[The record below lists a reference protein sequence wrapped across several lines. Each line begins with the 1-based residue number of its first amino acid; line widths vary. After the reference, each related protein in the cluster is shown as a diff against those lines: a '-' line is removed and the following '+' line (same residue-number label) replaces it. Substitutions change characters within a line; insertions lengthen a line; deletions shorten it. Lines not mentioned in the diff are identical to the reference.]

1 MCDYYARRAAYSDW
15 FYLEPERQRDL
26 RTMEAWLPS
35 MFVGRCVLEV
45 ACGTGWWTPHGASSA
60 REWLATDLNPET
72 IEVAR
77 RKEMPS
83 CVRFETV
90 DAHTFAELGDRRF
103 DGAFAGC
110 WWSHVPLGRLAGW
123 LDALH
128 AGVEAGARGVILG
141 NRYVRPSR
149 AAGHPPRSRP
159 DVHGHTHH

>member
-1 MCDYYARRAAYSDW
+1 MRDYYAQRAAYSDR

-35 MFVGRCVLEV
+35 MFVGRRVLEV
-45 ACGTGWWTPHGASSA
+45 ACGTGWWTPRGASFA

-90 DAHTFAELGDRRF
+90 DAYTLAEPGDRRF
-103 DGAFAGC
+103 
-110 WWSHVPLGRLAGW
+110 
-123 LDALH
+123 
-128 AGVEAGARGVILG
+128 
-141 NRYVRPSR
+141 
-149 AAGHPPRSRP
+149 AASKSRP
-159 DVHGHTHH
+159 RYFGRPWRQGFCFPSER